1 LQNQCRT
8 PSHKKLVSVFA
19 LLPSPPVCGPHDM
32 DPRPGSS
39 QGGQR
44 SGSGRIAKHPTTD
57 FVEDFHHQA
66 SQELALQALSESPS
80 IAGVAHISQHLHDV
94 CSAASDTA
102 LSATPQ
108 RGAAPSVSARGL
120 EIYTIK
126 ADVSFSTY
134 AFISRVFLVPL
145 RLKNIAQFLEHLAQ
159 IPRTTWARIFACVAQ
174 AFLKDP
180 LNSLALPDPASL
192 PNHSPNDVPSAGP
205 SGGIPGIQGDH
216 LGHCSLGSGP
226 HVNNCSQRAWPL

>member
-19 LLPSPPVCGPHDM
+19 LLTSPPAVCGQHDM

-44 SGSGRIAKHPTTD
+44 SGSGHIAKHPTTD

-66 SQELALQALSESPS
+66 SQERALLALSSPS

-120 EIYTIK
+120 EIYTMN

-145 RLKNIAQFLEHLAQ
+145 RLKNIAQFLEHLA
-159 IPRTTWARIFACVAQ
+159 
-174 AFLKDP
+174 
-180 LNSLALPDPASL
+180 
-192 PNHSPNDVPSAGP
+192 
-205 SGGIPGIQGDH
+205 
-216 LGHCSLGSGP
+216 
-226 HVNNCSQRAWPL
+226 